1 MQGSASAGFDR
12 PMLLLRKPR
21 PRPAA
26 PAAQQEWC
34 EAEYAAEQRWQLD
47 EGQWAAEEQEEE
59 EAVAEE
65 GWQQDDGWQ
74 DESGDGQPG
83 QQEAGAEGG
92 Q

>member
-1 MQGSASAGFDR
+1 
-12 PMLLLRKPR
+12 MLLLRKPW

-59 EAVAEE
+59 EAAAEE